1 MFGLFAVLAVVSVGS
16 AASMGDVKQERRQL
30 IQDLRRIAGSVGVE
44 RVFDNANRTKVIE
57 MVQNLFRRSCLE
69 ENDRKTG

>member
-1 MFGLFAVLAVVSVGS
+1 
-16 AASMGDVKQERRQL
+16 MGDVKQERRQL

-44 RVFDNANRTKVIE
+44 RVSDNANRTQVGE
-57 MVQNLFRRSCLE
+57 MVQNLFRRSRLE